1 MGDLAWLLW
10 FLVAITVIPAVVCLL
25 KGKLV
30 TTALGIVYQPIGI
43 IGACRLAKPGSF
55 WARHLYGPRSRRL
68 TRAERRFGAAYA
80 ARLDRW
86 RDIVGGAPADR
97 DVTPPDTYVTP
108 PDTTTAGEPIGGAPA
123 DPTGLT
129 KKIGHRAVDR
139 KNSCRRAKAT
149 MKRSCD
155 LGLSVLHDVR
165 TRPWRALVARS
176 AGAPDTCPRARSPS
190 RPAPLPSAALTRRC
204 FP

>member
-1 MGDLAWLLW
+1 MWLHLDDVYWSQQGRKSLDAVAIVLVVTASVRAFLDLLQVFQTSAEMGDLAWLLW

-97 DVTPPDTYVTP
+97 DVTPPDTYLTP

-123 DPTGLT
+123 DPTG
-129 KKIGHRAVDR
+129 
-139 KNSCRRAKAT
+139 
-149 MKRSCD
+149 
-155 LGLSVLHDVR
+155 
-165 TRPWRALVARS
+165 
-176 AGAPDTCPRARSPS
+176 
-190 RPAPLPSAALTRRC
+190 
-204 FP
+204 